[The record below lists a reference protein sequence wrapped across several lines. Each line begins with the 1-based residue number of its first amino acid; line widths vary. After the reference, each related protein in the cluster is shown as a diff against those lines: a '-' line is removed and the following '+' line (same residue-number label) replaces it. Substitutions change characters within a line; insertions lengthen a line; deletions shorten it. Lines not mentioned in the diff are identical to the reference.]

1 MHYLSSLLQY
11 VKSNY
16 QSLVE
21 RLEPNLSVRSKDDI
35 STSMVHILQREQLAR
50 RFLCDIVISEIP
62 KHGKLPNIRFVK
74 HCD

>member
-1 MHYLSSLLQY
+1 M
-11 VKSNY
+11 KSNY

-62 KHGKLPNIRFVK
+62 KHGEKLISGLSNTVTD
-74 HCD
+74 C